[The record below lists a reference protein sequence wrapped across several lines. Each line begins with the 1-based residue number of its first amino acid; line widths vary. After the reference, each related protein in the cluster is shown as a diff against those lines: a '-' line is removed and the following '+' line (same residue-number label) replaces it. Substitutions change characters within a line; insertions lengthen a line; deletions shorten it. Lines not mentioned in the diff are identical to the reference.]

1 MAGTSSTSSLEFILW
16 RGSLFLSVVLLDQEE
31 SSINILHVL
40 LQVANLLGTAL
51 ETHQWYV
58 HRFSDYPQTRTALI
72 PYLL

>member
-1 MAGTSSTSSLEFILW
+1 MGEPSCTSPSVLILW
-16 RGSLFLSVVLLDQEE
+16 RGSLYLHVVLADQKE
-31 SSINILHVL
+31 SLTNILHVL